1 MYYVVLCTL
10 KVSKVPGTHTGYG
23 KFLSSVTFFPCSRV
37 HLGNDL
43 ESTLVTDI
51 SPSYTQICHQCPSG
65 TSIVRTNSYRRLEDV
80 TLEVFIQWKR
90 FRHAAGHDESMAQLV
105 ARFIRTD
112 KMTGMAPAGI
122 IQHVMA
128 VVGSRVRFLIPS
140 CIDEA
145 GPH

>member
-1 MYYVVLCTL
+1 MVLCTL

-23 KFLSSVTFFPCSRV
+23 KFLSSVMAVTFFPCSRV

-51 SPSYTQICHQCPSG
+51 SPSYTRICHQYPSG
-65 TSIVRTNSYRRLEDV
+65 MSIVRTNSYRRLEDV

-90 FRHAAGHDESMAQLV
+90 CRHAAGHDESMARLV
-105 ARFIRTD
+105 ARFLRTD
-112 KMTGMAPAGI
+112 KMTGMAPAGN
-122 IQHVMA
+122 IQRVMA
-128 VVGSRVRFLIPS
+128 VVGSRVIPS